1 MEQIYD
7 NIRIEGENG
16 TWYEINRKCVNDKL
30 YVFFESS
37 EEGEDEPHILCEIPP
52 INKLLVKIKYGE
64 GIHDEVILRIP
75 KEYVLISTWD
85 DMEEALAYQ
94 GIEEPENVQNEALEE
109 EIEQMSIVLDRMRK
123 ISREWKK

>member
-7 NIRIEGENG
+7 NIRFEGQQG

-30 YVFFESS
+30 YVFFESN
-37 EEGEDEPHILCEIPP
+37 EYREDDPHILCEIPP
-52 INKLLVKIKYGE
+52 IDKLIVKIKN
-64 GIHDEVILRIP
+64 DEIILSIP
-75 KEYVLISTWD
+75 KEYVLVKTWD
-85 DMEEALAYQ
+85 DMEEALLYQ
-94 GIEEPENVQNEALEE
+94 GIEEPENYQNEALQE